1 MDNSPTSLF
10 ESYEQ
15 DFNGLLLS
23 IQSKLSAATSQ
34 GIGESPAR
42 DPRTY
47 ADDRIEQRKAS
58 IRRAEL
64 EMDEADD
71 MVRYLISI
79 FEVILILGLLS

>member
-1 MDNSPTSLF
+1 MSTEVTLF

-34 GIGESPAR
+34 GIGEFPAR
-42 DPRTY
+42 VPHTDAY
-47 ADDRIEQRKAS
+47 DGIEQRKAS

-71 MVRYLISI
+71 MVRCLISLLA
-79 FEVILILGLLS
+79 VILILGLFS

>member
-1 MDNSPTSLF
+1 MSTEVTLF

-34 GIGESPAR
+34 GIGESPLR
-42 DPRTY
+42 DPRTN

-71 MVRYLISI
+71 MVRYLNII
-79 FEVILILGLLS
+79 LAVTLILDLFS